1 MDIDKSAPGNIS
13 QQEVTRGT
21 DNETGHDP
29 RRDGDATPLQP
40 DDGAPLEEDMS
51 DVDAADSV
59 ASEHPDN

>member
-1 MDIDKSAPGNIS
+1 MDINKSAPGNIS

-21 DNETGHDP
+21 DNEAGYDP
-29 RRDGDATPLQP
+29 PRGEREILPPQN
-40 DDGAPLEEDMS
+40 DDPSLEEDMS